1 LQLPRP
7 YELRHVALVL
17 RLLSELLEA
26 PELTKPAP
34 ELQAND
40 DDWVMLRE
48 SGDSRLLPGIQSQ
61 DDLELFF
68 AQIPLLPATEYAM
81 RGMDEIEGLQ
91 MGVQAIRLLLDGAK
105 RFSMHDHFSKLLGN
119 SALRSLQIWAE
130 SCGGAQAEALCRKC
144 FGELLKVSEER
155 KQFFRS
161 FFPFFFP
168 GPVDVVFSSRC
179 SFRIVLGNVRGGD
192 VEHIDCVCVWQRW

>member
-1 LQLPRP
+1 
-7 YELRHVALVL
+7 VALVL

-130 SCGGAQAEALCRKC
+130 SCGGARRQKHCAESVLESYLRYQRR
-144 FGELLKVSEER
+144 GNN
-155 KQFFRS
+155 FFEV
-161 FFPFFFP
+161 FFPFFSRS
-168 GPVDVVFSSRC
+168 GRCGVFFAMFLSDCARQCAWRRC
-179 SFRIVLGNVRGGD
+179 
-192 VEHIDCVCVWQRW
+192 